1 MGVNE
6 KNISIEADDI
16 IPVFSWDE
24 RPTSEYL
31 CLNYIIIRR
40 NWKYGIVDLDKNIIL
55 PVEYD
60 FIEPTD
66 AYNSND
72 RTFSADV
79 AIVWKGEK
87 CSLYSMQEREFI
99 VPFEFDDIVVNGY
112 YDDCGNIMDDCTFSM
127 KKNGKYGLI
136 ASDYKTAILPYE
148 YDTIKLEFDCW
159 CNKGKFYSCERMI
172 LCKDIK
178 YGMWQRLKYRTKDTE
193 PQLRELDIRIDEI
206 YDECVFLND
215 KNSKNSKAEILD
227 VAVRMANKWAVINCS
242 KGKVD
247 VKNLLFKYDSL
258 DEINKARQGIIVKM
272 TVPPKSPSKGIKY

>member
-1 MGVNE
+1 MG
-6 KNISIEADDI
+6 
-16 IPVFSWDE
+16 
-24 RPTSEYL
+24 
-31 CLNYIIIRR
+31 
-40 NWKYGIVDLDKNIIL
+40 
-55 PVEYD
+55 
-60 FIEPTD
+60 
-66 AYNSND
+66 
-72 RTFSADV
+72 
-79 AIVWKGEK
+79 KGEK

-159 CNKGKFYSCERMI
+159 CNKGEFYSCERMI
-172 LCKDIK
+172 LSKDIK

-227 VAVRMANKWAVINCS
+227 VAVRRANKWAVINCN
-242 KGKVD
+242 KGNAD
-247 VKNLLFKYDSL
+247 VNNLLFKYDSL

-272 TVPPKSPSKGIKY
+272 TVPPKSPSKGIIY